1 MNEKDSLLRELDRA
15 KEDQLA
21 YDGGAPMHE
30 RLHHSMRS
38 SAPASTREAGT
49 SISRAAIDFTRT
61 AVHEVTSKFEDEIKV
76 PYKPYDF
83 VVLHVQYGVDAVFS
97 SISHSCFKINS
108 TLYVLTSNPVIVV
121 FQNFFICAYISIGF
135 SQNLTS
141 QLEQQTKLADFY
153 REQVLELEEQI
164 AKLREEGDITK
175 DALKVQYN
183 DLFLSVL
190 YYLRELQYFEH
201 STAHTSTFH
210 E

>member
-1 MNEKDSLLRELDRA
+1 MLLP
-15 KEDQLA
+15 A
-21 YDGGAPMHE
+21 YW
-30 RLHHSMRS
+30 
-38 SAPASTREAGT
+38 
-49 SISRAAIDFTRT
+49 
-61 AVHEVTSKFEDEIKV
+61 
-76 PYKPYDF
+76 
-83 VVLHVQYGVDAVFS
+83 
-97 SISHSCFKINS
+97 
-108 TLYVLTSNPVIVV
+108 IV
-121 FQNFFICAYISIGF
+121 

-210 E
+210 EWIDVFIHSIQVLVF